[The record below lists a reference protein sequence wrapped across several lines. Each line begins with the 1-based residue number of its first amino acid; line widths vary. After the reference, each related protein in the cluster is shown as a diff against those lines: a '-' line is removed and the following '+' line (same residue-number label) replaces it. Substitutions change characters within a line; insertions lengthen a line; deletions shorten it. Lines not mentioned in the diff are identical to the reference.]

1 MSRWLT
7 LLAFCLMPGLVPSL
21 ASAEVAIPP
30 LQHRVTDLTATLNS
44 AQQADLEARL
54 AAFEAKKGSQI
65 AILIVPT
72 TQPEDIAQY
81 SIRVAEAWKLGRK
94 GVDDGVLVLLAKD
107 DRRSRI
113 EVGYGLEG
121 ALPDA
126 IAKRIVSEVMR
137 PYFKQNDFY
146 GGLVAGTDKIAAVI
160 DGEPLPSPPAQAES
174 HVDYGLGL
182 IALVMWVAVIV
193 GVLLR
198 GLLGRAGGALAGG
211 GLVAALFLF
220 LDVGLMMALIL
231 GAITFFWTLTAGS
244 GGRGFS
250 SGSGGFG
257 GGGLGGGGFFGGG
270 GGFGGGG
277 ASGDW

>member
-1 MSRWLT
+1 MIRWINI
-7 LLAFCLMPGLVPSL
+7 LLLCLLPLL

-81 SIRVAEAWKLGRK
+81 SIRVVEAWKLGRK

-126 IAKRIVSEVMR
+126 IAKRIVTEVMR

-174 HVDYGLGL
+174 PIDYGLGL
-182 IALVMWVAVIV
+182 IAVVMWVAVAV
-193 GVLLR
+193 GGLLR

-211 GLVAALFLF
+211 GLVAVLFLV
-220 LDVGLMMALIL
+220 LGLGFVMALIL
-231 GAITFFWTLTAGS
+231 GAVTFFWTLAAGS
-244 GGRGFS
+244 GGRVFS

-257 GGGLGGGGFFGGG
+257 GGGLGGRGFSGGG

-277 ASGDW
+277 ASGGW